1 MKKLLAVLCGC
12 LIVFGIAGCSTQV
25 EYEFYKG
32 AYSIADVTQPRTEYR
47 IISDY
52 SQIEAVSSME
62 YSQDFFDDHTLIV
75 IMDYFPEEL
84 TECNVKSVTKKGH
97 KIKINMEADYY
108 YGISNCIYTTPKIYI
123 NYVYVEVKAKGIKE
137 VEILG
142 MGISAYVT

>member
-1 MKKLLAVLCGC
+1 MKKLLAVFFSF

-32 AYSIADVTQPRTEYR
+32 AYKIEAFTQPRTEYR

-52 SQIEAVSSME
+52 LEIEAVSSME

-75 IMDYFPEEL
+75 IMDYFPEKL

-97 KIKINMEADYY
+97 KIKINMEVNYY
-108 YGISNCIYTTPKIYI
+108 SGISNLIVGHPTTYI
-123 NYVYVEVKAKGIKE
+123 NFVYVEVKAKNIKE
-137 VEILG
+137 VELLG
-142 MGISAYVT
+142 IGVEAYV

>member
-1 MKKLLAVLCGC
+1 MKKLLAVLCGF
-12 LIVFGIAGCSTQV
+12 LIVIGIAGCSTQV

-32 AYSIADVTQPRTEYR
+32 AYVIDSFTQPRTEYR

-52 SQIEAVSSME
+52 SEIEAVSSIE

-97 KIKINMEADYY
+97 KIKINMEVDYY
-108 YGISNCIYTTPKIYI
+108 SGISNCIVGAPKIYI
-123 NYVYVEVKAKGIKE
+123 NFVYVEVKAKNIKE
-137 VEILG
+137 VELLG
-142 MGISAYVT
+142 IGV